1 MNKKDISDIRDTI
14 EFLKQEGELLTIKEP
29 VDPIYE
35 TAGIQ
40 VALDNG
46 PAFLFE
52 NIKGYPEAR
61 SIGNVFSRMGRI
73 AKLFGVVDSKQL
85 KFKCLDALK
94 HPIPPVVV
102 DKAPCQE
109 VVITFDV
116 DINNTL
122 PVLKTTERDGARV
135 MGSGMVLFSEKY
147 GRGGYEISFKRM
159 NFRGYRGRDWASLT
173 ASPGT
178 HGETILFKDYRNED
192 VPVTINICASPAV
205 MLIAGAGLVHS
216 IIPLGTD
223 ELAIAGGLE
232 GSPIEICKAK
242 TVDACSIAKAEWV
255 IEGVITTERVW
266 ETEEAEKLGKANVAP
281 FFPEWVGYLGR
292 AWRSRKFQVTA
303 LTHRKD
309 PIYYNWLAD
318 SYDGTQVGIPFREA
332 CFYEIAERLVPGL
345 VIDVH
350 IPFALRLAGG
360 VIYQVKKKRPA
371 DEGFQRNIIAH
382 ALSAQPGMKLVIA
395 VDEDVDIYNMDDV
408 LWAIMTRA
416 NPTTDYL
423 VGTSGARG
431 IQAGGAPGGL
441 AIDATV
447 PFNERAQFER
457 SHYPVDKID
466 LKKWLSEAEINAIK
480 GQQSE
485 YARCLAQRGW

>member
-1 MNKKDISDIRDTI
+1 MTKKDITDIRGTI
-14 EFLKQEGELLTIKEP
+14 EFLKQENEILAMKEP

-35 TAGIQ
+35 IAGIQ

-52 NIKGYPEAR
+52 NIKGYSGVR
-61 SIGNVFSRMGRI
+61 SVGNVFSRIDRI
-73 AKLFGVVDSKQL
+73 AKLYDVADPKKL
-85 KFKCLDALK
+85 KFRCLDALR

-109 VVITFDV
+109 VVITKDI
-116 DINNTL
+116 DINSTL
-122 PVLKTTERDGARV
+122 PVLKATEKDGGRV
-135 MGSGMVLFSEKY
+135 MGSANVLFSEKY

-159 NFRGYRGRDWASLT
+159 HFRDKDWASLT

-178 HGETILFKDYRNED
+178 HGEAILFKDYRKED

-205 MLIAGAGLVHS
+205 MLISGAGLLHS
-216 IIPLGTD
+216 VIPLGAD

-242 TVDACSIAKAEWV
+242 TVDAYSVAKAEWV

-266 ETEEAEKLGKANVAP
+266 ETDEAEQIGKANVAP
-281 FFPEWVGYLGR
+281 FFPEWIGYLGR
-292 AWRSRKFQVTA
+292 AWKSRKFQVTA

-318 SYDGTQVGIPFREA
+318 TYDGVLVCLPFREA

-345 VIDVH
+345 VVDVN
-350 IPFALRLAGG
+350 IPFPLRSAGG
-360 VIYQVKKKRPA
+360 VIYQVRKDRPA
-371 DEGFQRNIIAH
+371 DEGSQRNLLAH

-408 LWAIMTRA
+408 LWAVMTRA
-416 NPTTDYL
+416 NPATDYI
-423 VGTSGARG
+423 VGTSGTRG

-447 PFNERAQFER
+447 PFNERTQFER

-466 LKKWLSEAEINAIK
+466 LEKWLSEAQIDAIK

-485 YARCLAQRGW
+485 YARCLARRGW

>member
-1 MNKKDISDIRDTI
+1 MGKKDISDIRGTL
-14 EFLKQEGELLTIKEP
+14 EFLEQEGGLVKIEEP
-29 VDPIYE
+29 IDPVYE
-35 TAGIQ
+35 VAGIQ

-52 NIKGYPEAR
+52 NIKGYPGVR
-61 SIGNVFSRMGRI
+61 SVGNVFSRMERI
-73 AKLFGVVDSKQL
+73 AKLYDVAEPKQL
-85 KFKCLDALK
+85 KFKCMDAIK
-94 HPIPPVVV
+94 HPIPPVIV

-109 VVITFDV
+109 VVVTRDI

-122 PVLKTTERDGARV
+122 PVIKATERDGARV
-135 MGSGMVLFSEKY
+135 MGSGMVLFDEKH
-147 GRGGYEISFKRM
+147 GRGGYEIAFKRM
-159 NFRGYRGRDWASLT
+159 NFRGKDWASLT

-192 VPVTINICASPAV
+192 VPVTINICTSPAV

-242 TVDACSIAKAEWV
+242 TVDACSVARAEWV
-255 IEGVITTERVW
+255 IEGLITTERVW
-266 ETEEAEKLGKANVAP
+266 ETDEAEKLEKANVAP
-281 FFPEWVGYLGR
+281 FFPEWVGYMGR
-292 AWRSRKFQVTA
+292 AWKSRKFQVTA
-303 LTHRKD
+303 ITHRKE

-318 SYDGTQVGIPFREA
+318 SYDGTHVGIPFREA
-332 CFYEIAERLVPGL
+332 CFFELAERLVPGL
-345 VIDVH
+345 VIDVN
-350 IPFALRLAGG
+350 IPFALKGYGG
-360 VIYQVKKKRPA
+360 VIYQVKKNRPA

-416 NPTTDYL
+416 EPATDYL
-423 VGTSGARG
+423 AGTSGTRG

-447 PFNERAQFER
+447 PFNNRAQFER
-457 SHYPVDKID
+457 PHYPVDKID
-466 LKKWLSEAEINAIK
+466 LKKWLSEAQIDAIQGK
-480 GQQSE
+480 QGE
-485 YARCLAQRGW
+485 YARCLAREGR